1 LNTID
6 IIILIPLIYG
16 TYRGFKKGFLMELA
30 TILAFVLAIIGGF
43 KLLHWGMNLLD
54 QHFDINGN
62 ILPYLAFILIF
73 IGIVLLVN
81 LIGKALKTV
90 LDMTLLGSV
99 DSLAGAIV
107 GLLKWTFGVSVIL
120 WLTTNVGLLIP
131 TAYINE
137 SQLYPYIVNIAPTV
151 VEYVAI
157 LWPMAEDIFHPIKE
171 LV

>member
-1 LNTID
+1 
-6 IIILIPLIYG
+6 
-16 TYRGFKKGFLMELA
+16 MELA
-30 TILAFVLAIIGGF
+30 TVLAFVLAIIGGF
-43 KLLHWGMNLLD
+43 KLLHWGMDLLD
-54 QHFDINGN
+54 QHFEINGN
-62 ILPYLAFILIF
+62 ILPYIAFILIF

-81 LIGKALKTV
+81 LIGKMLKKV

-99 DSLAGAIV
+99 DSLAGALV

-131 TAYINE
+131 TAYI
-137 SQLYPYIVNIAPTV
+137 SDSLLYPYIINIAPTV

-157 LWPMAEDIFHPIKE
+157 LWPLAEDIFHPIKE